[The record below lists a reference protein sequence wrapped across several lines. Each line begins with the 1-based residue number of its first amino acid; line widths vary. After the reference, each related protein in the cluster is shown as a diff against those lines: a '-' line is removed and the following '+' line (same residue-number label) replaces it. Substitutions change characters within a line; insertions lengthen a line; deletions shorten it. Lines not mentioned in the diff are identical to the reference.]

1 MYLAVVILLMGAAP
15 VASILI
21 DALSIHGAADPFFL
35 IGKWFA
41 FWAVGVRL
49 ILAGA
54 RQVLNP
60 NFTAETIFG
69 VKEKAALTIVQELG
83 FGNLSIGALGAL
95 SILRNDWIAP
105 AALAGGLFYGLAGV
119 KHLVRRER
127 NSTETIAMASDLFAA
142 VVLAAYLLAT
152 GLR

>member
-21 DALSIHGAADPFFL
+21 DALSFHGAADPFFL

-49 ILAGA
+49 ILAGL
-54 RQVLNP
+54 RQVVNP

-69 VKEKAALTIVQELG
+69 VKEK
-83 FGNLSIGALGAL
+83 GAL
-95 SILRNDWIAP
+95 SIVRNAWIAP

-127 NSTETIAMASDLFAA
+127 NATETIAMASDLFAA
-142 VVLAAYLLAT
+142 IVLAAYLLAT
-152 GLR
+152 VLR